1 MKRYLPILMLL
12 IVLLGF
18 SCKKDKP
25 AETGFSIKAS
35 SKGEFTVEA
44 SVYRFNT
51 EGGEAFPETIE
62 RIAQSVK
69 NGQYEFK
76 SDKVKKGDA
85 YDVRIEG
92 EKGQTVQLEVKFN
105 NQNSTIRYY
114 THEEYPI
121 ANANGQF

>member
-1 MKRYLPILMLL
+1 MKKHLSYLTLL

-18 SCKKDKP
+18 SCKKDKLV
-25 AETGFSIKAS
+25 ESGFIIKAT
-35 SKGEFTVEA
+35 SKGEFSVEA
-44 SVYRFNT
+44 RVYRFPT
-51 EGGEAFPETIE
+51 KSGEAFPETIE

-69 NGQYEFK
+69 NGQFEFK

-85 YDVRIEG
+85 YDVTING

-105 NQNSTIRYY
+105 NQNSSIRYY